1 MMEVGTMRRTAT
13 IVLLVCVIMLTGCA
27 IPPGF
32 GPDPRVDAVP
42 MSTATCPETFAE
54 GYTEA
59 GLVPTG
65 FEAVAVLRCDPHASQ
80 QDGDELWSGVL
91 LERLEG
97 ELEPV
102 LTALAMPSDPRSPGP
117 CPAVAY
123 LSPELWIEGRD
134 GNVVRV
140 AVPADGCG
148 APKQVGLETAL
159 DALTVV
165 DQTFTR
171 DSLLE
176 SNAAT
181 AAGCATQAGMLV
193 LAGLDEAN
201 GMDGEHIV
209 PDGDHVFG
217 EEYLVPYEMPEWPD
231 SSEVTGARLCDYVA
245 TAVSERAPAPA
256 GDGGVFVGMREL
268 AASEARTLVAD
279 ARIAPAAPS
288 CAHIAT
294 RFVVVHLHLDEQD
307 AVTFTVELDGCQR
320 LANPASQ
327 SHTASPALLAL
338 LSPPN

>member
-1 MMEVGTMRRTAT
+1 MRRTAA
-13 IVLLVCVIMLTGCA
+13 IVLLGVVIVLTGCA
-27 IPPGF
+27 ILPGV

-42 MSTATCPETFAE
+42 VSMATCPATFAE
-54 GYTEA
+54 GDPEA
-59 GLVPTG
+59 GLVPNG
-65 FEAVAVLRCDPHASQ
+65 FEAVAVLRCDPYASR

-123 LSPELWIEGRD
+123 LSPELWIEGGD
-134 GNVVRV
+134 GSVVRV

-165 DQTFTR
+165 NQTFTR

-181 AAGCATQAGMLV
+181 TAGCATQAGMLV
-193 LAGLDEAN
+193 LAGLDEVD
-201 GMDGEHIV
+201 GMDAEPIV
-209 PDGDHVFG
+209 PNGDHVFG

-231 SSEVTGARLCDYVA
+231 SSDVTGARLCDYVA
-245 TAVSERAPAPA
+245 TAASERAPAPA

-279 ARIAPAAPS
+279 ARVAPAAPS
-288 CAHIAT
+288 CTDTAT
-294 RFVVVHLHLDEQD
+294 RFVVVHVHLDQQD
-307 AVTFTVELDGCQR
+307 AVSFTVELDGCRR
-320 LANPASQ
+320 LANPALQ

-338 LSPPN
+338 LTPPN

>member
-1 MMEVGTMRRTAT
+1 MRRIGAIAVLGFA
-13 IVLLVCVIMLTGCA
+13 IVLAGCA

-42 MSTATCPETFAE
+42 VSTATCPETFEE
-54 GYTEA
+54 GHTEA
-59 GLVPTG
+59 GLVPKD
-65 FEAVAVLRCDPHASQ
+65 FDAVAVLRCDPYASQ

-97 ELEPV
+97 ELEAV
-102 LTALAMPSDPRSPGP
+102 LAALAMPSDPRSLGP

-140 AVPADGCG
+140 AIPADGCG
-148 APKQVGLETAL
+148 APKQVGLEAAL

-165 DQTFTR
+165 EQTFTR

-176 SNAAT
+176 SIAAT
-181 AAGCATQAGMLV
+181 TAGCATQAGMLV
-193 LAGLDEAN
+193 LAGLDEVD
-201 GMDGEHIV
+201 GMDAEPIV

-245 TAVSERAPAPA
+245 TAASERAPAPA
-256 GDGGVFVGMREL
+256 GNGGVFVGMREL
-268 AASEARTLVAD
+268 AASEAQTFVSD

-288 CAHIAT
+288 CAEVAT
-294 RFVVVHLHLDEQD
+294 RFVVVHLHLGEHD
-307 AVTFTVELDGCQR
+307 AVSFTVELDGCR
-320 LANPASQ
+320 RIADPALQ
-327 SHTASPALLAL
+327 SHAASPAVLAL
-338 LSPPN
+338 LTPPK